1 GPTHHRLRPVAHRP
15 PEELRPVEQRLDD
28 VGHAAPAHQPDEH
41 ELQPLRQAVTV
52 FDGAE
57 THRRYSRVPPLRVA
71 ERGTGGEDHVE
82 RGTGGEAPN
91 PSPRSETER
100 GSPRRAASP
109 RSSRPRAAPSAAET
123 VTSKRASSEWPARCN
138 APRSSSVT
146 V

>member
-1 GPTHHRLRPVAHRP
+1 MACQIFFFFSRKRRNRNSNGDGGSDVP
-15 PEELRPVEQRLDD
+15 PSHPC
-28 VGHAAPAHQPDEH
+28 
-41 ELQPLRQAVTV
+41 
-52 FDGAE
+52 
-57 THRRYSRVPPLRVA
+57 PPLRA
-71 ERGTGGEDHVE
+71 AKRGTGGEDHVE